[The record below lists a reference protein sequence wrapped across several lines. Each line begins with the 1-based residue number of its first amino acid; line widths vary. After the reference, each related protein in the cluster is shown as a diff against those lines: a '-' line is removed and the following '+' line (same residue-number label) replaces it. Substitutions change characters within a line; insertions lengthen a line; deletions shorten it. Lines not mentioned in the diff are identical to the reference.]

1 MTTFWEF
8 LFGPNFSSSQH
19 SLFSQFIVLLP
30 NNKNALPTFGKR
42 EFMSMK
48 RYILIIMS
56 ALFIFMSSDI
66 YAQRRN
72 PAKNADLAFGR
83 KQYTEAA
90 DRYKKAY
97 RKVRRNK
104 DERNRISF
112 QMGEC
117 YRLIGLT
124 KRAEPYY
131 KRLLK
136 TEYPNTHPEVYLYL
150 AETYKMN
157 EKYKDAIEM
166 YETYAQKVPDDPRGQ
181 LGVETTQQIQ
191 EWMENPSKYQLTE
204 MKKVN
209 SSKDS
214 DFGACWLNNNYN
226 EIIFTSTRDAATGK
240 EKDGIT
246 GQEFADFFISK
257 QDRKGDWSTPV
268 LADENENIN
277 TEASEGTPFMN
288 SKYTKLYFTRCQNG
302 AHRKNG
308 CQIMVAG
315 RSGGSFS
322 EARPVEIAG
331 VDTLDIVGHPTLS
344 SDELIM
350 YFAAERK
357 GGFGGND
364 IWVAMRD
371 NVSEPFKHPFNL
383 GERINTAGNEVFP
396 FLRYDTTLYFASD
409 GHGGMG
415 GLDIFVT
422 SMDTAGEWGEPR
434 NLKYPINSI
443 GDDFAIVFH
452 PNDERGFISSNR
464 GNSRGLDNIYYF
476 EEPPILFTF
485 SGTVKDAK
493 TKQYVS
499 NASVRMVGS
508 DGSNNMT
515 RTNEKGYFNFSNSQ
529 LNKNTTY
536 DITIDKDNYFTL
548 TAQETTIGLE
558 FSKDI
563 EKDYDIEPIPQ
574 EPIML
579 PDILYDLGK
588 WDLKPQFEDSLQG
601 LIETLQVNPTITIEL
616 ASHTDS
622 RDTDE
627 HNDIL
632 SQKRAQSVVDYLII
646 RGIDPLRLTAKGYGE
661 RVPRTIQ
668 KDMTVRGYTF
678 KAGTRLTEDFINK
691 LPNNDVKEAAHQMN
705 RRTEFRILSK
715 DFVPRDHI
723 NEGSTVNIA
732 INPQED
738 QTVTFTTN
746 KAGYF
751 NFVANVDGYKETFTY
766 SQNADF
772 CISESH
778 ALELLKDGRITA
790 ENFKGDVDK
799 ILTTGGIQNGALV
812 VIREVRIAGRSLYD
826 VECKVVSK
834 MVEHWVI
841 GQKNMKQLGNF
852 EFDTKEKKLKFK

>member
-1 MTTFWEF
+1 MELLYLCPIIIT
-8 LFGPNFSSSQH
+8 PNRR
-19 SLFSQFIVLLP
+19 LR
-30 NNKNALPTFGKR
+30 KR
-42 EFMSMK
+42 EFTSMK

-83 KQYTEAA
+83 KQYIEAA

-104 DERNRISF
+104 EERNRISF

-124 KRAEPYY
+124 KRAEPFY

-136 TEYPNTHPEVYLYL
+136 TEYPNTHPEVYLYM

-166 YETYAQKVPDDPRGQ
+166 YEAYSQRVPGDPRGP

-191 EWMENPSKYQLTE
+191 EWMENPSKYQLT
-204 MKKVN
+204 MLKKVN
-209 SSKDS
+209 STKDS
-214 DFGACWLNNNYN
+214 DFGATWLNNNYN

-246 GQEFADFFISK
+246 GQEFADFFTSK

-268 LADENENIN
+268 LADEAENIN

-315 RSGGSFS
+315 KSGGSFS

-344 SDELIM
+344 SDELII

-371 NVSEPFKHPFNL
+371 NATEPFKHPFNL
-383 GERINTAGNEVFP
+383 GERINTPGNEVFP

-415 GLDIFVT
+415 GLDIFVS
-422 SMDTAGEWGEPR
+422 SMDTSGQWGEPR

-464 GNSRGLDNIYYF
+464 GNNRGLDNIYYF

-493 TKQYVS
+493 TKQYAS
-499 NASVRMVGS
+499 NAAVRLIGS
-508 DGSNNMT
+508 DGSNIMT
-515 RTNEKGYFNFSNSQ
+515 RTNDKGYFNFSDSQ
-529 LNKNTTY
+529 INKNTTY

-548 TAQETTIGLE
+548 TAQQTTIGLE

-563 EKDYDIEPIPQ
+563 VQDFDIEPIPQ

-616 ASHTDS
+616 ASHTDA

-627 HNDIL
+627 RNDIL

-691 LPNNDVKEAAHQMN
+691 LPSNDIREAAHQMN

-715 DFVPRDHI
+715 DYVPRDEI
-723 NEGSTVNIA
+723 KEGGTVNIA
-732 INPQED
+732 INPQDE
-738 QTVTFTTN
+738 QSETFTVD
-746 KAGYF
+746 KKGYF
-751 NFVANVDGYKETFTY
+751 NFIANVDGYKEPFTY

-772 CISESH
+772 CVSESR
-778 ALELLKDGRITA
+778 ALQLLKDGRITA
-790 ENFKGDVDK
+790 DDFKGDTEK
-799 ILTTGGIQNGALV
+799 ILTTGGIANNSIV
-812 VIREVRIAGRSLYD
+812 VIKEVRIAGRSLYN

-834 MVEHWVI
+834 MIEQWVI

>member
-1 MTTFWEF
+1 
-8 LFGPNFSSSQH
+8 
-19 SLFSQFIVLLP
+19 
-30 NNKNALPTFGKR
+30 
-42 EFMSMK
+42 MK
-48 RYILIIMS
+48 RYLLILMS
-56 ALFIFMSSDI
+56 ALFIFMSSDL

-157 EKYKDAIEM
+157 EKFKDAIEM
-166 YETYAQKVPDDPRGQ
+166 YENYAQKVPDDPRGPR
-181 LGVETTQQIQ
+181 GIETTQLIQ
-191 EWMENPSKYQLTE
+191 EWMENPSKYELTE
-204 MKKVN
+204 LKKVN
-209 SSKDS
+209 STKDS
-214 DFGACWLNNNYN
+214 DFSACWISNNYN

-246 GQEFADFFISK
+246 GQEFADFFTSK

-268 LADENENIN
+268 LADEGENIN
-277 TEASEGTPFMN
+277 TNASEGTPFMN

-315 RSGGSFS
+315 KSGGAFS

-344 SDELIM
+344 SDELII

-364 IWVAMRD
+364 IWVAMRESA
-371 NVSEPFKHPFNL
+371 SEPFKHPFNL
-383 GERINTAGNEVFP
+383 GERINTPGNEVFL

-415 GLDIFVT
+415 GLDIFVS

-434 NLKYPINSI
+434 NLKYPINST
-443 GDDFAIVFH
+443 GDDFAIMFH
-452 PNDERGFISSNR
+452 PTEERGFISSNR

-476 EEPPILFTF
+476 EEPPILLTF

-493 TKQYVS
+493 TKQFVS
-499 NASVRMVGS
+499 NAAVRLIGS
-508 DGSNNMT
+508 DGSNIMT
-515 RTNEKGYFNFSNSQ
+515 RTNDRGYFNFSDSQ
-529 LNKNTTY
+529 INKNTTY

-668 KDMTVRGYTF
+668 KDITVRGYTF

-691 LPNNDVKEAAHQMN
+691 LPNTEVKEAAHQMN

-715 DFVPRDHI
+715 DYVPRDEI
-723 NEGSTVNIA
+723 KEGGTVKIA

-738 QTVTFTTN
+738 QTETFTLD
-746 KAGYF
+746 KKGYF
-751 NFVANVDGYKETFTY
+751 NFIANVDGYKEPFTY

-772 CISESH
+772 CVSESR
-778 ALELLKDGRITA
+778 ALQLLKDGRITA
-790 ENFKGDVDK
+790 SDFKGDVEK
-799 ILTTGGIQNGALV
+799 ILTTDGIANNSIV
-812 VIREVRIAGRSLYD
+812 VIKEVRIAGRSLYN

-834 MVEHWVI
+834 MIEQWVI

>member
-1 MTTFWEF
+1 
-8 LFGPNFSSSQH
+8 
-19 SLFSQFIVLLP
+19 
-30 NNKNALPTFGKR
+30 
-42 EFMSMK
+42 MSMK
-48 RYILIIMS
+48 RYILILMS
-56 ALFIFMSSDI
+56 ALFIFMSTDI

-83 KQYTEAA
+83 KQYIEAA

-112 QMGEC
+112 QMAEC

-136 TEYPNTHPEVYLYL
+136 TEYPNTHPEIYLYM

-166 YETYAQKVPDDPRGQ
+166 YETYAQRVPGDPRGL

-191 EWMENPSKYQLTE
+191 EWMENPSKYELT
-204 MKKVN
+204 MLKKVN
-209 SSKDS
+209 STKDS
-214 DFGACWLNNNYN
+214 DFGATWLNNNYN
-226 EIIFTSTRDAATGK
+226 EIIFTSNREAATGK

-268 LADENENIN
+268 LADEAENIN

-315 RSGGSFS
+315 KSGGAFS

-371 NVSEPFKHPFNL
+371 KATDPFKHPFNL
-383 GERINTAGNEVFP
+383 GERINTPGNEVFP

-422 SMDTAGEWGEPR
+422 SMDTAGNWGEPR

-452 PNDERGFISSNR
+452 PNEERGFISSNR

-493 TKQYVS
+493 TKQYAS
-499 NASVRMVGS
+499 NAAVRLIGS
-508 DGSNNMT
+508 DGSNIMT
-515 RTNEKGYFNFSNSQ
+515 RTNDKGYFNFSDSQ
-529 LNKNTTY
+529 INKNTTY

-548 TAQETTIGLE
+548 TAQQTTIGLE

-563 EKDYDIEPIPQ
+563 VQDFDIEPIPQ

-616 ASHTDS
+616 ASHTDA

-627 HNDIL
+627 RNDIL

-691 LPNNDVKEAAHQMN
+691 LPNNDVREAAHQMN

-715 DFVPRDHI
+715 DYVPRDEI
-723 NEGSTVNIA
+723 KEGGTVNIA
-732 INPQED
+732 INPQEE
-738 QTVTFTTN
+738 QSETFTVD
-746 KAGYF
+746 KKGYF
-751 NFVANVDGYKETFTY
+751 NFIANVDGYKEPFTY

-772 CISESH
+772 CVSESR
-778 ALELLKDGRITA
+778 ALQLLKDGRIA
-790 ENFKGDVDK
+790 AGDFKGDTEK
-799 ILTTGGIQNGALV
+799 ILTTGGIANNSIV
-812 VIREVRIAGRSLYD
+812 VIKEVRIAGRSLYN

-834 MVEHWVI
+834 MIEQWVI

>member
-1 MTTFWEF
+1 
-8 LFGPNFSSSQH
+8 
-19 SLFSQFIVLLP
+19 
-30 NNKNALPTFGKR
+30 
-42 EFMSMK
+42 MK
-48 RYILIIMS
+48 RYLLIIMS
-56 ALFIFMSSDI
+56 VLFIFMSSDL

-124 KRAEPYY
+124 KRAEPFY

-150 AETYKMN
+150 ADTYKMN
-157 EKYKDAIEM
+157 EKFKDAIEM
-166 YETYAQKVPDDPRGQ
+166 YEIYAEKVPEDPRGP
-181 LGVETTQQIQ
+181 LGAETTRMIE

-204 MKKVN
+204 LKKVN
-209 SSKDS
+209 SSRDN
-214 DFGACWLNNNYN
+214 DYCATWLNNNYN
-226 EIIFTSTRDAATGK
+226 EIIFTSNRDAATGK

-246 GQEFADFFISK
+246 GQEFADFFTSK

-268 LADENENIN
+268 LADESENIN

-288 SKYTKLYFTRCQNG
+288 SKYSKLYFTRCQNG

-315 RSGGSFS
+315 KSGGAFS
-322 EARPVEIAG
+322 EAHPVEIAG

-364 IWVAMRD
+364 IWIAMRD
-371 NVSEPFKHPFNL
+371 NVSESFKHPFNL
-383 GERINTAGNEVFP
+383 GEKINTAGNEVFP
-396 FLRYDTTLYFASD
+396 FLRYDTVLYFASD

-434 NLKYPINSI
+434 NLKYPINST
-443 GDDFAIVFH
+443 GDDFAIMFH
-452 PNDERGFISSNR
+452 PTEERGFISSSR
-464 GNSRGLDNIYYF
+464 GNGRGLDNIYYF

-508 DGSNNMT
+508 DGSSNMT
-515 RTNEKGYFNFSNSQ
+515 RTNEKGYFNFSESQ
-529 LNKNTTY
+529 MNMNTTY

-563 EKDYDIEPIPQ
+563 EKEYDIEPIPQ

-616 ASHTDS
+616 ASHTDL

-646 RGIDPLRLTAKGYGE
+646 RGIDPMRLTAKGYGE
-661 RVPRTIQ
+661 RVPRTLQNDI
-668 KDMTVRGYTF
+668 TVKGYTF
-678 KAGTRLTEDFINK
+678 KAGTRLTEDFINS
-691 LPNNDVKEAAHQMN
+691 LPNNEIKEAAHQMN

-715 DFVPRDHI
+715 DYVPREHI
-723 NEGSTVNIA
+723 NEGGTVNIA

-738 QTVTFTTN
+738 QSEMFNVTQ
-746 KAGYF
+746 KGYF
-751 NFVANVDGYKETFTY
+751 TFFATVDGYKEPFTY

-772 CISESH
+772 CVSESR
-778 ALELLKDGRITA
+778 ALELLKDGRLSA
-790 ENFKGDVDK
+790 DDFKGDVDK
-799 ILTTGGIQNGALV
+799 ILTTGGIENGAIC
-812 VIREVRIAGRSLYD
+812 VIKEVRIAGRSLFN
-826 VECKVVSK
+826 VECKVISK
-834 MVEHWVI
+834 MLEQWVI

>member
-1 MTTFWEF
+1 
-8 LFGPNFSSSQH
+8 
-19 SLFSQFIVLLP
+19 
-30 NNKNALPTFGKR
+30 
-42 EFMSMK
+42 MK
-48 RYILIIMS
+48 RYILILMS
-56 ALFIFMSSDI
+56 ALFIFMSSDL

-90 DRYKKAY
+90 DRDKKAY

-104 DERNRISF
+104 KEERNRISF

-136 TEYPNTHPEVYLYL
+136 TDYPNAHPETYLYL

-157 EKYKDAIEM
+157 EKYKEAIEM
-166 YETYAQKVPDDPRGQ
+166 YGLYAEKVPDDPRGP
-181 LGVETTQQIQ
+181 LGVETTQQIEQ
-191 EWMENPSKYQLTE
+191 WIENPSKYELTPL
-204 MKKVN
+204 KKIN
-209 SSKDS
+209 STKDS
-214 DFGACWLNNNYN
+214 DFSACWTNSNYN

-246 GQEFADFFISK
+246 GQEFADFFTSK

-268 LADENENIN
+268 LADENEMVN
-277 TEASEGTPFMN
+277 TTASEGTPFMN
-288 SKYTKLYFTRCQNG
+288 AKYTKMYFTRCLSD
-302 AHRKNG
+302 AHKKNG

-315 RSGGSFS
+315 KSGGAFS

-331 VDTLDIVGHPTLS
+331 VDTLDIVGHPTLT
-344 SDELIM
+344 SDELVI

-371 NVSEPFKHPFNL
+371 NATESFRHPFNL
-383 GERINTAGNEVFP
+383 GERINTSGNEVFP
-396 FLRYDTTLYFASD
+396 FLRYDTVLYFASD

-415 GLDIFVT
+415 GLDIFVS

-434 NLKYPINSI
+434 NLKYPINST

-452 PNDERGFISSNR
+452 PTEERGFISSSR
-464 GNSRGLDNIYYF
+464 GNNRGLDNIYYF

-493 TKQYVS
+493 TKQFVD
-499 NASVRMVGS
+499 NAMVRLVGS
-508 DGSNNMT
+508 DGSNLST
-515 RTNEKGYFNFSNSQ
+515 RTNEKGYFNFSDSQ
-529 LNKNTTY
+529 IKKNTTY
-536 DITIDKDNYFTL
+536 DITVDKENYFTL

-558 FSKDI
+558 FSKDF
-563 EKDYDIEPIPQ
+563 EKEYDIEPIPQ

-668 KDMTVRGYTF
+668 KDLTVKGYTF

-691 LPNNDVKEAAHQMN
+691 LPNTEIKEAAHQMN

-715 DFVPRDHI
+715 DYVPRTNI
-723 NEGSTVNIA
+723 AEGGTVNIA

-738 QTVTFTTN
+738 QTEMFTVTP
-746 KAGYF
+746 KGYF
-751 NFVANVDGYKETFTY
+751 TFVARVDGYNEPFTY

-772 CISESH
+772 CVSESR
-778 ALELLKDGRITA
+778 ALQLLKDGRMTA
-790 ENFKGDVDK
+790 DDFKGDVDK
-799 ILTTGGIQNGALV
+799 ILTTGGIQDGAIV
-812 VIREVRIAGRSLYD
+812 VIKEVRIAGRSLYN
-826 VECKVVSK
+826 VECKVVKK
-834 MVEHWVI
+834 MIEQWVI

-852 EFDTKEKKLKFK
+852 EFDTKDKKLKFK

>member
-1 MTTFWEF
+1 MNAFVWYVIHFYQT
-8 LFGPNFSSSQH
+8 L
-19 SLFSQFIVLLP
+19 SLFPQIVVFLSD
-30 NNKNALPTFGKR
+30 NNNAFSAFGKR
-42 EFMSMK
+42 EFTSMK
-48 RYILIIMS
+48 RYLLIIMS
-56 ALFIFMSSDI
+56 ALFIFMSSDL

-131 KRLLK
+131 KRVLK
-136 TEYPNTHPEVYLYL
+136 TEYPNTHPEVYLYM

-157 EKYKDAIEM
+157 QKFKDAIAM
-166 YETYAQKVPDDPRGQ
+166 YETYSEKMPDDPRGP
-181 LGVETTQQIQ
+181 LGVETTQMIE

-204 MKKVN
+204 LKKVN

-214 DFGACWLNNNYN
+214 DYGACWINNNYN
-226 EIIFTSTRDAATGK
+226 EIIFTSNRDAATGK

-246 GQEFADFFISK
+246 GQEFADFFTSK

-268 LADENENIN
+268 LADEGENIN
-277 TEASEGTPFMN
+277 TGASEGSPFMN

-315 RSGGSFS
+315 KSGGAFS

-371 NVSEPFKHPFNL
+371 NATEPFKHPFNL

-396 FLRYDTTLYFASD
+396 FLRYDTVLYFASD

-434 NLKYPINSI
+434 NLKYPINST
-443 GDDFAIVFH
+443 GDDFAIMFH
-452 PNDERGFISSNR
+452 PTDERGFISSNR

-476 EEPPILFTF
+476 EEPPVLFTF

-493 TKQYVS
+493 TKQFVS
-499 NASVRMVGS
+499 NAAVRLIGS
-508 DGSNNMT
+508 DGSNIMT
-515 RTNEKGYFNFSNSQ
+515 RTNDKGYFNFSDSQ
-529 LNKNTTY
+529 INKNTTY
-536 DITIDKDNYFTL
+536 DISIDKDNYFTL

-616 ASHTDS
+616 ASHTDA

-668 KDMTVRGYTF
+668 KDITVRGYTF

-691 LPNNDVKEAAHQMN
+691 LPNTEVKEAAHQMN

-715 DFVPRDHI
+715 DYVPRETI
-723 NEGSTVNIA
+723 SEGGTVNIA

-738 QTVTFTTN
+738 QSEMFTVD
-746 KAGYF
+746 KKGYF
-751 NFVANVDGYKETFTY
+751 NFFANVDGYNEPFTY

-772 CISESH
+772 CVSESR
-778 ALELLKDGRITA
+778 ALQLLKDNRIA
-790 ENFKGDVDK
+790 ASDFKGDVDK
-799 ILTTGGIQNGALV
+799 ILTTGGIQNGAIF
-812 VIREVRIAGRSLYD
+812 VIKEVRIAGRSLYN

-834 MVEHWVI
+834 MIEQWVI

>member
-1 MTTFWEF
+1 
-8 LFGPNFSSSQH
+8 
-19 SLFSQFIVLLP
+19 
-30 NNKNALPTFGKR
+30 
-42 EFMSMK
+42 MK

-136 TEYPNTHPEVYLYL
+136 TEYPNIHPEVYLYM

-157 EKYKDAIEM
+157 EKFKDAIEM
-166 YETYAQKVPDDPRGQ
+166 YQIYAEKVPDDPRGR

-191 EWMENPSKYQLTE
+191 EWMENPSKYQLTAL
-204 MKKVN
+204 KKVN

-214 DFGACWLNNNYN
+214 DFGACWINNNYN

-246 GQEFADFFISK
+246 GQEFADFFTSK

-268 LADENENIN
+268 LADEGENIN

-302 AHRKNG
+302 AHRQNG

-315 RSGGSFS
+315 KSGGAFS

-364 IWVAMRD
+364 IWVAMR
-371 NVSEPFKHPFNL
+371 NNATEPFKHPFNL
-383 GERINTAGNEVFP
+383 GEKINTAGNEVFP
-396 FLRYDTTLYFASD
+396 FLRYDTVLYFASD

-415 GLDIFVT
+415 GLDIFVS
-422 SMDTAGEWGEPR
+422 SMDTSGQWGEPR
-434 NLKYPINSI
+434 NLKYPINST

-493 TKQYVS
+493 TKQYAS
-499 NASVRMVGS
+499 NAAVRLIGS
-508 DGSNNMT
+508 DGSNVMT
-515 RTNEKGYFNFSNSQ
+515 RTNEKGYFNFSDSQ
-529 LNKNTTY
+529 INKNTTY

-563 EKDYDIEPIPQ
+563 VKDFDIEPIPQ

-668 KDMTVRGYTF
+668 KDITVKGYTF

-691 LPNNDVKEAAHQMN
+691 LPNTEVKEAAHQMN

-715 DFVPRDHI
+715 DYVPRDEI
-723 NEGSTVNIA
+723 KEGGTVKIA

-738 QTVTFTTN
+738 QTEMFTVD
-746 KAGYF
+746 KKGYF
-751 NFVANVDGYKETFTY
+751 NFIANVDGYNEPFTY

-772 CISESH
+772 CISESR
-778 ALELLKDGRITA
+778 ALQLLKDGRITA
-790 ENFKGDVDK
+790 NDFQGDVDK
-799 ILTTGGIQNGALV
+799 ILTTEGIANNSI
-812 VIREVRIAGRSLYD
+812 VIIKEVRIAGRSLYN

-834 MVEHWVI
+834 MIEQWVI

>member
-1 MTTFWEF
+1 
-8 LFGPNFSSSQH
+8 
-19 SLFSQFIVLLP
+19 
-30 NNKNALPTFGKR
+30 
-42 EFMSMK
+42 MK
-48 RYILIIMS
+48 RYLLILMS
-56 ALFIFMSSDI
+56 ALFIFMSSDL

-157 EKYKDAIEM
+157 EKFKDAIEM
-166 YETYAQKVPDDPRGQ
+166 YEIYAQKVPDDPRGPR
-181 LGVETTQQIQ
+181 GIETTQLIQ
-191 EWMENPSKYQLTE
+191 EWMENPSKYELTE
-204 MKKVN
+204 LKKVN
-209 SSKDS
+209 STKDS
-214 DFGACWLNNNYN
+214 DFSACWISNNYN

-246 GQEFADFFISK
+246 GQEFADFFTSR

-268 LADENENIN
+268 LADESENIN
-277 TEASEGTPFMN
+277 TNASEGTPFMN

-302 AHRKNG
+302 AHKKNG

-315 RSGGSFS
+315 KSGGAFS

-344 SDELIM
+344 SDELIL

-364 IWVAMRD
+364 IWVAMRE
-371 NVSEPFKHPFNL
+371 NATEPFKHPFNL
-383 GERINTAGNEVFP
+383 GERINTAGNEMFP

-434 NLKYPINSI
+434 NLKHPINSV
-443 GDDFAIVFH
+443 GDDFSIMFH
-452 PNDERGFISSNR
+452 PTEERGFISSNR

-493 TKQYVS
+493 TKQFVS
-499 NASVRMVGS
+499 NAAVRLIGS
-508 DGSNNMT
+508 DGSNIMT
-515 RTNEKGYFNFSNSQ
+515 RTNDKGYFNFSDSQ
-529 LNKNTTY
+529 INKNTTY

-616 ASHTDS
+616 ASHTDA

-668 KDMTVRGYTF
+668 KDMTVKGYDF
-678 KAGTRLTEDFINK
+678 KAGTQLTEDFINK
-691 LPNNDVKEAAHQMN
+691 LPNNEVREAAHQMN

-715 DFVPRDHI
+715 DFVPRTEIGVND
-723 NEGSTVNIA
+723 SVNIA
-732 INPQED
+732 INPTEVNWLTFATD
-738 QTVTFTTN
+738 QR
-746 KAGYF
+746 GYF
-751 NFVANVDGYKETFTY
+751 TFDAHVDGYKELFTY

-772 CISESH
+772 SMSEKT
-778 ALELLKDGRITA
+778 ALKLLSEGRINRESFVGDT
-790 ENFKGDVDK
+790 ENVLG
-799 ILTTGGIQNGALV
+799 TGSVANNAIV
-812 VIREVRIAGRSLYD
+812 VIKEIRIANKTLRD
-826 VECKVVSK
+826 VQVKVVKK
-834 MVEHWVI
+834 MVENWVI
-841 GQKNMKQLGNF
+841 GQKTLKEAGNF
-852 EFDTKEKKLKFK
+852 EFDTKERKLIFK

>member
-1 MTTFWEF
+1 M
-8 LFGPNFSSSQH
+8 
-19 SLFSQFIVLLP
+19 
-30 NNKNALPTFGKR
+30 KKR
-42 EFMSMK
+42 EFTSMK
-48 RYILIIMS
+48 RYLLIIMS
-56 ALFIFMSSDI
+56 ALFIFMSSDL

-150 AETYKMN
+150 ADTYKMN
-157 EKYKDAIEM
+157 EKFKDAIEM
-166 YETYAQKVPDDPRGQ
+166 YEIYAEKVPEDPRGP
-181 LGVETTQQIQ
+181 LGAETTRMIE

-204 MKKVN
+204 LKKVN
-209 SSKDS
+209 SSRDN
-214 DFGACWLNNNYN
+214 DYCATWLNNNYN
-226 EIIFTSTRDAATGK
+226 EIIFTSNRDAATGK

-246 GQEFADFFISK
+246 GQEFADFFTSK

-268 LADENENIN
+268 LADESENIN

-288 SKYTKLYFTRCQNG
+288 SKYSKLYFTRCQNG

-315 RSGGSFS
+315 KSGGAFS
-322 EARPVEIAG
+322 EAHPVEIAG

-364 IWVAMRD
+364 IWIAMRD
-371 NVSEPFKHPFNL
+371 NVSESFKHPFNL
-383 GERINTAGNEVFP
+383 GEKINTAGNEVFP
-396 FLRYDTTLYFASD
+396 FLRYDTVLYFASD

-434 NLKYPINSI
+434 NLKYPINST
-443 GDDFAIVFH
+443 GDDFAIMFH
-452 PNDERGFISSNR
+452 PTEERGFISSSR
-464 GNSRGLDNIYYF
+464 GNGRGLDNIYYF

-508 DGSNNMT
+508 DGSSNMT
-515 RTNEKGYFNFSNSQ
+515 RTNEKGYFNFSESQ
-529 LNKNTTY
+529 MNMNTTY

-563 EKDYDIEPIPQ
+563 EKEYDIEPIPQ

-616 ASHTDS
+616 ASHTDL

-646 RGIDPLRLTAKGYGE
+646 RGIDPMRLTAKGYGE
-661 RVPRTIQ
+661 RVPRTLQNDI
-668 KDMTVRGYTF
+668 TVKGYTF
-678 KAGTRLTEDFINK
+678 KAGTRLTEDFINS
-691 LPNNDVKEAAHQMN
+691 LPNNEIKEAAHQMN

-715 DFVPRDHI
+715 DYVPREHI
-723 NEGSTVNIA
+723 NEGGTVNIA

-738 QTVTFTTN
+738 QSEMFNVTQ
-746 KAGYF
+746 KGYF
-751 NFVANVDGYKETFTY
+751 TFFATVDGYKEPFTY

-772 CISESH
+772 CVSESR
-778 ALELLKDGRITA
+778 ALELLKDGRLSA
-790 ENFKGDVDK
+790 DDFKGDVDK
-799 ILTTGGIQNGALV
+799 ILTTGGIENGAIC
-812 VIREVRIAGRSLYD
+812 VIKEVRIAGRSLFN

-834 MVEHWVI
+834 MLEQWVI

-852 EFDTKEKKLKFK
+852 EFDTKDKKLKFK

>member
-1 MTTFWEF
+1 
-8 LFGPNFSSSQH
+8 
-19 SLFSQFIVLLP
+19 
-30 NNKNALPTFGKR
+30 
-42 EFMSMK
+42 MK

-56 ALFIFMSSDI
+56 ALFIFMSGDL

-97 RKVRRNK
+97 RKVRRK
-104 DERNRISF
+104 KKEERNRISF

-136 TEYPNTHPEVYLYL
+136 TDYPNTHPEVYLYL
-150 AETYKMN
+150 AETYNMN
-157 EKYKDAIEM
+157 QKYKEASEM
-166 YETYAQKVPDDPRGQ
+166 YGIYAEKVPDDPRGQ
-181 LGVETTQQIQ
+181 LGVETTALIQ
-191 EWMENPSKYQLTE
+191 EWTENPSKYELTLL
-204 MKKVN
+204 KKIN
-209 SSKDS
+209 STKDS
-214 DFGACWLNNNYN
+214 DFGATWLNSNYN

-246 GQEFADFFISK
+246 GQEFADFFTSK

-268 LADENENIN
+268 LADESESVN
-277 TEASEGTPFMN
+277 TTASEGTPFMN
-288 SKYTKLYFTRCQNG
+288 SKYTKMYFTRCLSD
-302 AHRKNG
+302 AHKKNG

-315 RSGGSFS
+315 KSGGAFS

-371 NVSEPFKHPFNL
+371 NTNEAFRHPFNL

-396 FLRYDTTLYFASD
+396 FLRYDTVLYFASD

-415 GLDIFVT
+415 GLDIFVS
-422 SMDTAGEWGEPR
+422 SMDTTGEWGEPR
-434 NLKYPINSI
+434 NLKYPINST

-452 PNDERGFISSNR
+452 PTEERGFISSSR

-476 EEPPILFTF
+476 VEPPILFTF

-493 TKQYVS
+493 TKQFVS
-499 NASVRMVGS
+499 NAAVRLVGS
-508 DGSNNMT
+508 DGSSMMT
-515 RTNEKGYFNFSNSQ
+515 RTNDKGYFNFSDSQ
-529 LNKNTTY
+529 INKNTTY
-536 DITIDKDNYFTL
+536 DITGDKENYFTF
-548 TAQETTIGLE
+548 TAQETTIGVE
-558 FSKDI
+558 FSKDFV
-563 EKDYDIEPIPQ
+563 KDYDIEPIPQ

-668 KDMTVRGYTF
+668 KDMTVKGYTF

-691 LPNNDVKEAAHQMN
+691 LPNTEVKEAAHQMN

-715 DFVPRDHI
+715 DYVPRTEI
-723 NEGSTVNIA
+723 KEGGTDNIA

-738 QTVTFTTN
+738 QTEMFTVTP
-746 KAGYF
+746 KGYF
-751 NFVANVDGYKETFTY
+751 TFFGNVDGYNEPFTY

-772 CISESH
+772 CVTESR
-778 ALELLKDGRITA
+778 ALDMLKNGRLSA
-790 ENFKGDVDK
+790 DDFKGDVDK
-799 ILTTGGIQNGALV
+799 ILTTGGIQDGAIF
-812 VIREVRIAGRSLYD
+812 VIKEVRIAGRSLYN
-826 VECKVVSK
+826 VECKVVK
-834 MVEHWVI
+834 RMVEQWVI
-841 GQKNMKQLGNF
+841 GQKDMKQLGNF
-852 EFDTKEKKLKFK
+852 EFDTKDKKLKFK

>member
-1 MTTFWEF
+1 
-8 LFGPNFSSSQH
+8 
-19 SLFSQFIVLLP
+19 
-30 NNKNALPTFGKR
+30 
-42 EFMSMK
+42 MK

-97 RKVRRNK
+97 RTVRRNK

-136 TEYPNTHPEVYLYL
+136 TEYPNTHPELYLYM

-157 EKYKDAIEM
+157 EKFKDAIEM
-166 YETYAQKVPDDPRGQ
+166 YEAYSQRVPGDPRGP

-191 EWMENPSKYQLTE
+191 EWMENPSKYQLT
-204 MKKVN
+204 MLKKIN
-209 SSKDS
+209 STKDS
-214 DFGACWLNNNYN
+214 DFGATWLNNNYN

-246 GQEFADFFISK
+246 GQEFADFFTSK

-268 LADENENIN
+268 LADEAENIN
-277 TEASEGTPFMN
+277 TQASEGTPFMN

-315 RSGGSFS
+315 KSGGSFS

-371 NVSEPFKHPFNL
+371 NTTEPFKHPFNL
-383 GERINTAGNEVFP
+383 GERINTPGNEVFP

-415 GLDIFVT
+415 GLDIFVS
-422 SMDTAGEWGEPR
+422 SMDTSGQWGEPR

-452 PNDERGFISSNR
+452 PTDERGFISSNR

-476 EEPPILFTF
+476 EEPPVLFTF

-493 TKQYVS
+493 TKQYAS
-499 NASVRMVGS
+499 NAAVRLIGS
-508 DGSNNMT
+508 DGSNIMT
-515 RTNEKGYFNFSNSQ
+515 RTNEKGYFNFSDSQ
-529 LNKNTTY
+529 INKNTTY

-548 TAQETTIGLE
+548 TAQQTTIGLE

-563 EKDYDIEPIPQ
+563 VQDFDIEPIPQ

-616 ASHTDS
+616 ASHTDA

-627 HNDIL
+627 RNDIL

-646 RGIDPLRLTAKGYGE
+646 RGIDPHRLTAKGYGE

-691 LPNNDVKEAAHQMN
+691 LPNNDVREAAHQMN

-723 NEGSTVNIA
+723 SEGGTVNIA
-732 INPQED
+732 INPEED
-738 QTVTFTTN
+738 QTEMFTVD
-746 KAGYF
+746 KKGYF
-751 NFVANVDGYKETFTY
+751 NFVGIVDGYKEPFTY

-772 CISESH
+772 CVSESR
-778 ALELLKDGRITA
+778 ALQLLKDGRITA
-790 ENFKGDVDK
+790 DDFKGDTEK
-799 ILTTGGIQNGALV
+799 ILTTGGIANNSIV
-812 VIREVRIAGRSLYD
+812 VIKEVRIAGRSLYN

-834 MVEHWVI
+834 MIEQWVI

>member
-1 MTTFWEF
+1 
-8 LFGPNFSSSQH
+8 
-19 SLFSQFIVLLP
+19 
-30 NNKNALPTFGKR
+30 
-42 EFMSMK
+42 MSMK
-48 RYILIIMS
+48 RYLLIILS
-56 ALFIFMSSDI
+56 ALFIFMSGDL

-104 DERNRISF
+104 KEERNRINF
-112 QMGEC
+112 QLGEC

-131 KRLLK
+131 KRLVK
-136 TEYPNTHPEVYLYL
+136 TDYPNTHPEVYLYL

-157 EKYKDAIEM
+157 EKYKEAIEM
-166 YETYAQKVPDDPRGQ
+166 YGIYAEKVPEDPRGP
-181 LGVETTQQIQ
+181 LGVETTSQIK
-191 EWMENPSKYQLTE
+191 EWLENPSKYELTPL
-204 MKKVN
+204 KKIN
-209 SSKDS
+209 STKDS
-214 DFGACWLNNNYN
+214 DYCATWLNSNYN
-226 EIIFTSTRDAATGK
+226 EIIFTSNRDASTGK

-246 GQEFADFFISK
+246 GQEFADFFTSK
-257 QDRKGDWSTPV
+257 QDRKGEWSTPV
-268 LADENENIN
+268 LADESESLN
-277 TEASEGTPFMN
+277 TTASEGTPFMN
-288 SKYTKLYFTRCQNG
+288 SKYNKMYFTRCLSD
-302 AHRKNG
+302 AHKKNG
-308 CQIMVAG
+308 CQIMMAG
-315 RSGGSFS
+315 KSGGAFS
-322 EARPVEIAG
+322 DPRPVEIAG
-331 VDTLDIVGHPTLS
+331 VDTLDIVGHPTLTN
-344 SDELIM
+344 DELVI

-371 NVSEPFKHPFNL
+371 NTSEAFRHPFNL
-383 GERINTAGNEVFP
+383 GEKINTPGNEVFP
-396 FLRYDTTLYFASD
+396 FLRYDTVLYFASD

-415 GLDIFVT
+415 GLDIFVS
-422 SMDTAGEWGEPR
+422 SMDTAGEWGTPR
-434 NLKYPINSI
+434 NLKHPINSI
-443 GDDFAIVFH
+443 GDDFGIVFH
-452 PNDERGFISSNR
+452 PTEERGFISSNR

-493 TKQYVS
+493 TKQLVD
-499 NASVRMVGS
+499 NAAVRLVGS
-508 DGSNNMT
+508 DGSSMMT
-515 RTNEKGYFNFSNSQ
+515 RTNDKGYFNFSDSQ
-529 LNKNTTY
+529 INKNTTY
-536 DITIDKDNYFTL
+536 DITVDKENYFTL

-558 FSKDI
+558 FSKDF
-563 EKDYDIEPIPQ
+563 EKEYDLEPIPQ

-616 ASHTDS
+616 ASHTDA

-668 KDMTVRGYTF
+668 NDITVKGYTF

-691 LPNNDVKEAAHQMN
+691 LPNTEVKEAAHQMN

-715 DFVPRDHI
+715 DYVPRTEI
-723 NEGSTVNIA
+723 KEGGTVNIA
-732 INPQED
+732 INPQEE
-738 QTVTFTTN
+738 QTEMFTITQ
-746 KAGYF
+746 KGYF
-751 NFVANVDGYKETFTY
+751 TFFGIVDGYKEPFTY

-772 CISESH
+772 CVSESR
-778 ALELLKDGRITA
+778 ALSLLKDNRITA
-790 ENFKGDVDK
+790 DDFKGDVDK
-799 ILTTGGIQNGALV
+799 ILTTGGIQDGAIV
-812 VIREVRIAGRSLYD
+812 VIKELRIAGRSIYN
-826 VECKVVSK
+826 VECKVVKK
-834 MVEHWVI
+834 MVEQWVI
-841 GQKNMKQLGNF
+841 GQKDMKQFGNF
-852 EFDTKEKKLKFK
+852 EFDTKDKKLKFK

>member
-1 MTTFWEF
+1 
-8 LFGPNFSSSQH
+8 
-19 SLFSQFIVLLP
+19 
-30 NNKNALPTFGKR
+30 
-42 EFMSMK
+42 MK

-136 TEYPNTHPEVYLYL
+136 TEYPNTHPELYLYM

-166 YETYAQKVPDDPRGQ
+166 YEAYSQRVPGDPRGP

-191 EWMENPSKYQLTE
+191 EWMENPSKYQLT
-204 MKKVN
+204 MLKKVN

-214 DFGACWLNNNYN
+214 DFGACWINNNYN

-246 GQEFADFFISK
+246 GQEFADFFTSK

-268 LADENENIN
+268 LADEAENIN
-277 TEASEGTPFMN
+277 TQASEGTPFMN
-288 SKYTKLYFTRCQNG
+288 AKYTKLYFTRCQNG

-315 RSGGSFS
+315 KSGGAFS

-371 NVSEPFKHPFNL
+371 NTTEPFKHPFNL
-383 GERINTAGNEVFP
+383 GERINTPGNEVFP

-415 GLDIFVT
+415 GLDIFVS
-422 SMDTAGEWGEPR
+422 SMDTSGQWGEPR

-452 PNDERGFISSNR
+452 PTDERGFISSNR

-493 TKQYVS
+493 TKQYAS
-499 NASVRMVGS
+499 NAAVRLIGS
-508 DGSNNMT
+508 DGSNIMT
-515 RTNEKGYFNFSNSQ
+515 RTNEKGYFNFSDSQ
-529 LNKNTTY
+529 INKNTTY

-548 TAQETTIGLE
+548 TAQQTTIGLE

-563 EKDYDIEPIPQ
+563 VQDFDIEPIPQ

-616 ASHTDS
+616 ASHTDA

-627 HNDIL
+627 RNDIL

-691 LPNNDVKEAAHQMN
+691 LPNNDVREAAHQMN

-715 DFVPRDHI
+715 DYVPREHI
-723 NEGSTVNIA
+723 SEGGTVNIA
-732 INPQED
+732 INPEEN
-738 QTVTFTTN
+738 QTEMFTVD
-746 KAGYF
+746 KKGYF
-751 NFVANVDGYKETFTY
+751 NFFGIVDGYKEPFTY

-772 CISESH
+772 CVSESR
-778 ALELLKDGRITA
+778 ALQLLKDGRITA
-790 ENFKGDVDK
+790 DDFKGDTEK
-799 ILTTGGIQNGALV
+799 ILTTGGIANNSIV
-812 VIREVRIAGRSLYD
+812 VIKEVRIAGRSLYN

-834 MVEHWVI
+834 MVEQWVI
-841 GQKNMKQLGNF
+841 GQKNLKQLGNF

>member
-1 MTTFWEF
+1 
-8 LFGPNFSSSQH
+8 
-19 SLFSQFIVLLP
+19 
-30 NNKNALPTFGKR
+30 
-42 EFMSMK
+42 MK

-112 QMGEC
+112 QMAEC

-136 TEYPNTHPEVYLYL
+136 TEYPNTHPEVYLYM
-150 AETYKMN
+150 ADTYKMN
-157 EKYKDAIEM
+157 EKFKDAIEM
-166 YETYAQKVPDDPRGQ
+166 YQIYAEKVPEDPRGP

-191 EWMENPSKYQLTE
+191 EWMENPSKYQLTAL
-204 MKKVN
+204 KKVN

-214 DFGACWLNNNYN
+214 DFGACWINNNYN

-257 QDRKGDWSTPV
+257 QDRKGDWSTPM
-268 LADENENIN
+268 LADEGENIN

-288 SKYTKLYFTRCQNG
+288 AKYTKLYFTRCQNG
-302 AHRKNG
+302 AHRQNG

-315 RSGGSFS
+315 KSGGAFS

-364 IWVAMRD
+364 IWVAMR
-371 NVSEPFKHPFNL
+371 NNATEPFKHPFNL

-396 FLRYDTTLYFASD
+396 FLRYDTVLYFASD

-415 GLDIFVT
+415 GLDIFVS
-422 SMDTAGEWGEPR
+422 SMDTSGQWGEPR
-434 NLKYPINSI
+434 NLKYPINST
-443 GDDFAIVFH
+443 GDDFAIIFH

-493 TKQYVS
+493 TKQYAS
-499 NASVRMVGS
+499 NAAVRLIGS
-508 DGSNNMT
+508 DGSNVMT
-515 RTNEKGYFNFSNSQ
+515 RTNEKGYFNFSDSQ
-529 LNKNTTY
+529 INKNTTY

-548 TAQETTIGLE
+548 TAQQTTIGLE

-563 EKDYDIEPIPQ
+563 VQDFDIEPIPQ

-588 WDLKPQFEDSLQG
+588 WDLKPQFEDSLRG

-668 KDMTVRGYTF
+668 KDITVKGYTF

-691 LPNNDVKEAAHQMN
+691 LPSTEVKEAAHQMN

-715 DFVPRDHI
+715 DFVPRDQI
-723 NEGSTVNIA
+723 SEGGTVKIA

-738 QTVTFTTN
+738 QSEMFTVD
-746 KAGYF
+746 KKGYF
-751 NFVANVDGYKETFTY
+751 NFVANVDGYKEPFTY

-772 CISESH
+772 CISESR
-778 ALELLKDGRITA
+778 ALQLLKDGRISA
-790 ENFKGDVDK
+790 DDFKGDVDK
-799 ILTTGGIQNGALV
+799 ILTTEGIANNSI
-812 VIREVRIAGRSLYD
+812 VIIKEVRIAGRSLYN

-834 MVEHWVI
+834 MIEQWVI

>member
-1 MTTFWEF
+1 
-8 LFGPNFSSSQH
+8 
-19 SLFSQFIVLLP
+19 
-30 NNKNALPTFGKR
+30 
-42 EFMSMK
+42 MSV
-48 RYILIIMS
+48 
-56 ALFIFMSSDI
+56 LFIFMSSDI

-136 TEYPNTHPEVYLYL
+136 TEYPNTHPELYLYM

-157 EKYKDAIEM
+157 EKFKDAIEM
-166 YETYAQKVPDDPRGQ
+166 YEAYSQRVPGDPRGP

-191 EWMENPSKYQLTE
+191 EWMENPSKYQLT
-204 MKKVN
+204 MLKKIN
-209 SSKDS
+209 STKDS
-214 DFGACWLNNNYN
+214 DFGATWLNNNYN

-246 GQEFADFFISK
+246 GQEFADFFTSK

-268 LADENENIN
+268 LADEAENIN
-277 TEASEGTPFMN
+277 TQASEGTPFMN

-315 RSGGSFS
+315 KSGGSFS

-344 SDELIM
+344 SDELII

-371 NVSEPFKHPFNL
+371 NTTEPFKHPFNL
-383 GERINTAGNEVFP
+383 GERINTPGNEVFP

-415 GLDIFVT
+415 GLDIFVS
-422 SMDTAGEWGEPR
+422 SMDTSGQWGEPR

-452 PNDERGFISSNR
+452 PTDERGFISSNR

-476 EEPPILFTF
+476 EEPPVLFTF

-493 TKQYVS
+493 TKQYAS
-499 NASVRMVGS
+499 NAAVRLIGS
-508 DGSNNMT
+508 DGSNIMT
-515 RTNEKGYFNFSNSQ
+515 RTNEKGYFNFSDSQ
-529 LNKNTTY
+529 INKNTTY

-548 TAQETTIGLE
+548 TAQQTTIGLE

-563 EKDYDIEPIPQ
+563 VQDFDIEPIPQ

-616 ASHTDS
+616 ASHTDA

-627 HNDIL
+627 RNDIL

-646 RGIDPLRLTAKGYGE
+646 RGIDPHRLTAKGYGE

-691 LPNNDVKEAAHQMN
+691 LPNNDVREAAHQMN

-723 NEGSTVNIA
+723 SEGGTVNIA
-732 INPQED
+732 INPEED
-738 QTVTFTTN
+738 QTEMFTVD
-746 KAGYF
+746 KKGYF
-751 NFVANVDGYKETFTY
+751 NFVGIVDGYKEPFTY

-772 CISESH
+772 CVSESR
-778 ALELLKDGRITA
+778 ALQLLKDGRITA
-790 ENFKGDVDK
+790 DDFKGDTEK
-799 ILTTGGIQNGALV
+799 ILTTGGIANNSIV
-812 VIREVRIAGRSLYD
+812 VIKEVRIAGRSLYN

-834 MVEHWVI
+834 MIEQWVI

>member
-1 MTTFWEF
+1 
-8 LFGPNFSSSQH
+8 
-19 SLFSQFIVLLP
+19 
-30 NNKNALPTFGKR
+30 
-42 EFMSMK
+42 MSMK
-48 RYILIIMS
+48 RYLLIILS
-56 ALFIFMSSDI
+56 ALFIFMSTDL
-66 YAQRRN
+66 YAQKRN

-83 KQYTEAA
+83 KQYTEAV

-97 RKVRRNK
+97 RRVRHNK

-112 QMGEC
+112 QMAEC

-150 AETYKMN
+150 ADTYKMN
-157 EKYKDAIEM
+157 QKYKDAIEM
-166 YETYAQKVPDDPRGQ
+166 YETYAQKVPDDPRGP
-181 LGVETTQQIQ
+181 LGAETTRMIE

-204 MKKVN
+204 LKKVN
-209 SSKDS
+209 STKDS
-214 DFGACWLNNNYN
+214 DYGACWINTNYN
-226 EIIFTSTRDAATGK
+226 EIIFTSNRDAATGK

-246 GQEFADFFISK
+246 GQEFADFFTSK

-268 LADENENIN
+268 LADEGENIN

-315 RSGGSFS
+315 KSGGAFS
-322 EARPVEIAG
+322 EAHPVEIAG
-331 VDTLDIVGHPTLS
+331 VDTLDIVGHPTLT

-371 NVSEPFKHPFNL
+371 NATEPFKHPFNL
-383 GERINTAGNEVFP
+383 GERINTPGNEVFP
-396 FLRYDTTLYFASD
+396 FLRYDTVLYFASD

-415 GLDIFVT
+415 GLDIFVS
-422 SMDTAGEWGEPR
+422 SMDTSGQWGEPR
-434 NLKYPINSI
+434 NLKYPINST
-443 GDDFAIVFH
+443 GDDFAIIFH
-452 PNDERGFISSNR
+452 PTEERGFISSSR

-485 SGTVKDAK
+485 SGVVKDAK
-493 TKQYVS
+493 TKQFVS
-499 NASVRMVGS
+499 NAIVRLVGS
-508 DGSNNMT
+508 DGSNLST
-515 RTNEKGYFNFSNSQ
+515 RTNEKGYFNFSDSQ
-529 LNKNTTY
+529 INKNTTY
-536 DITIDKDNYFTL
+536 DISIDKDNYFTL

-616 ASHTDS
+616 ASHTDA

-627 HNDIL
+627 HNDLL

-668 KDMTVRGYTF
+668 NDITVKGYTF

-691 LPNNDVKEAAHQMN
+691 LPNTEVKEAAHQMN

-715 DFVPRDHI
+715 DYVPREQI
-723 NEGSTVNIA
+723 SEGGTVNIA

-738 QTVTFTTN
+738 QSEMFTVD
-746 KAGYF
+746 KKGYF
-751 NFVANVDGYKETFTY
+751 NFIANVDGYKEPFTY
-766 SQNADF
+766 SQNADL
-772 CISESH
+772 CVSESR
-778 ALELLKDGRITA
+778 ALQLLKDGRITA
-790 ENFKGDVDK
+790 DDFQGDVEK
-799 ILTTGGIQNGALV
+799 ILTTGGIANNSV
-812 VIREVRIAGRSLYD
+812 FIIKEIRIAGRSLYN

-834 MVEHWVI
+834 MIEQWVI

>member
-1 MTTFWEF
+1 
-8 LFGPNFSSSQH
+8 
-19 SLFSQFIVLLP
+19 
-30 NNKNALPTFGKR
+30 
-42 EFMSMK
+42 MSMK
-48 RYILIIMS
+48 RYILIILS

-112 QMGEC
+112 QMAEC

-136 TEYPNTHPEVYLYL
+136 TEYPNTHPELYLYM

-157 EKYKDAIEM
+157 EKYKEAIEM

-191 EWMENPSKYQLTE
+191 EWIENPSKYQLTVL
-204 MKKVN
+204 KKVN
-209 SSKDS
+209 STKDS
-214 DFGACWLNNNYN
+214 DFGACWINNNYN

-268 LADENENIN
+268 LADEGEMIN

-302 AHRKNG
+302 AHRQNG

-315 RSGGSFS
+315 KSGGAFS

-371 NVSEPFKHPFNL
+371 NTTEPFKHPFNL

-396 FLRYDTTLYFASD
+396 FLRYDTVLYFASD

-415 GLDIFVT
+415 GLDIFVS
-422 SMDTAGEWGEPR
+422 SMDTSGQWGEPR
-434 NLKYPINSI
+434 NLKYPINST

-493 TKQYVS
+493 TKQYAS
-499 NASVRMVGS
+499 NAAIRLVGS
-508 DGSNNMT
+508 DGSNIST
-515 RTNEKGYFNFSNSQ
+515 RTNEKGYFNFSDSQ
-529 LNKNTTY
+529 INKNTTY

-548 TAQETTIGLE
+548 TAQQTTIGLE

-563 EKDYDIEPIPQ
+563 VQDFDIEPIPQ

-668 KDMTVRGYTF
+668 KDMTVKGYTF

-691 LPNNDVKEAAHQMN
+691 LPSTEVKEAAHQMN

-715 DFVPRDHI
+715 DYVPRDQI
-723 NEGSTVNIA
+723 KEGGTVKIA

-738 QTVTFTTN
+738 QSEMFTLD
-746 KAGYF
+746 KKGYF
-751 NFVANVDGYKETFTY
+751 NFIANVDGYKEPFTY

-772 CISESH
+772 CVSESR

-790 ENFKGDVDK
+790 SDFKGDVDK
-799 ILTTGGIQNGALV
+799 ILTTGGIQNGAIFV
-812 VIREVRIAGRSLYD
+812 VKEVRIAGRSLYN

-834 MVEHWVI
+834 MIEQWVI

>member
-1 MTTFWEF
+1 
-8 LFGPNFSSSQH
+8 
-19 SLFSQFIVLLP
+19 
-30 NNKNALPTFGKR
+30 
-42 EFMSMK
+42 
-48 RYILIIMS
+48 MS
-56 ALFIFMSSDI
+56 ALFIFMSSDL

-136 TEYPNTHPEVYLYL
+136 TEYPNTHPEVYLYM

-157 EKYKDAIEM
+157 EKFKDAIEM
-166 YETYAQKVPDDPRGQ
+166 YETYAQRVPGDPRGQ

-191 EWMENPSKYQLTE
+191 EWMENPSKYQLTAL
-204 MKKVN
+204 KKVN
-209 SSKDS
+209 STKDS
-214 DFGACWLNNNYN
+214 DFGVCWLNNNYN
-226 EIIFTSTRDAATGK
+226 EIIFTSNRDAATGK

-257 QDRKGDWSTPV
+257 QDRKGDWSTPT
-268 LADENENIN
+268 LADEGENIN

-315 RSGGSFS
+315 KSGGAFS

-344 SDELIM
+344 SDELIL

-371 NVSEPFKHPFNL
+371 KATDPFKHPFNL
-383 GERINTAGNEVFP
+383 GERINTPGNEVFP
-396 FLRYDTTLYFASD
+396 FLRYDTVLYFASD

-415 GLDIFVT
+415 GLDIFVS
-422 SMDTAGEWGEPR
+422 SMDTAGNWGEPR
-434 NLKYPINSI
+434 NLKYPINST

-476 EEPPILFTF
+476 EEPPVLFTF

-493 TKQYVS
+493 TKQYAS
-499 NASVRMVGS
+499 NATVRLVGS
-508 DGSNNMT
+508 DGSNIST
-515 RTNEKGYFNFSNSQ
+515 RTNDKGYFNFSNSQ
-529 LNKNTTY
+529 ISKNTTY

-548 TAQETTIGLE
+548 TAQQTTIGLE

-563 EKDYDIEPIPQ
+563 VQDFDIEPIPQ

-616 ASHTDS
+616 ASHTDA

-627 HNDIL
+627 RNDIL

-646 RGIDPLRLTAKGYGE
+646 RGIDPRRLTAKGYGE

-668 KDMTVRGYTF
+668 KDITVRGYTF

-715 DFVPRDHI
+715 DYVPRDQI
-723 NEGSTVNIA
+723 KEGGTVNIA

-738 QTVTFTTN
+738 QDEMFTVD
-746 KAGYF
+746 KKGYF
-751 NFVANVDGYKETFTY
+751 NFIANVDGYKEPFTY

-772 CISESH
+772 CVSESR
-778 ALELLKDGRITA
+778 ALQMLKDGRITA
-790 ENFKGDVDK
+790 NDFQGDSEK
-799 ILTTGGIQNGALV
+799 ILTTGGIQNGAIF
-812 VIREVRIAGRSLYD
+812 VIKEVRIAGRSLYN

-834 MVEHWVI
+834 MIEQWVI

>member
-1 MTTFWEF
+1 
-8 LFGPNFSSSQH
+8 
-19 SLFSQFIVLLP
+19 
-30 NNKNALPTFGKR
+30 
-42 EFMSMK
+42 MK

-136 TEYPNTHPEVYLYL
+136 TEYPNTHPELYLYM

-157 EKYKDAIEM
+157 EKFKDAIEM
-166 YETYAQKVPDDPRGQ
+166 YEAYSQRVPGDPRGP

-191 EWMENPSKYQLTE
+191 EWMENPSKYQLT
-204 MKKVN
+204 MLKKIN
-209 SSKDS
+209 STKDS
-214 DFGACWLNNNYN
+214 DFGATWLNNNYN

-246 GQEFADFFISK
+246 GQEFADFFTSK

-268 LADENENIN
+268 LADEAENIN
-277 TEASEGTPFMN
+277 TQASEGTPFMN

-315 RSGGSFS
+315 KSGGSFS

-344 SDELIM
+344 SDELII

-371 NVSEPFKHPFNL
+371 NTTEPFKHPFNL
-383 GERINTAGNEVFP
+383 GERINTPGNEVFP

-415 GLDIFVT
+415 GLDIFVS
-422 SMDTAGEWGEPR
+422 SMDTSGQWGEPR

-452 PNDERGFISSNR
+452 PTDERGFISSNR

-476 EEPPILFTF
+476 EEPPVLFTF

-493 TKQYVS
+493 TKQYAS
-499 NASVRMVGS
+499 NAAVRLIGS
-508 DGSNNMT
+508 DGSNIMT
-515 RTNEKGYFNFSNSQ
+515 RTNEKGYFNFSDSQ
-529 LNKNTTY
+529 INKNTTY

-548 TAQETTIGLE
+548 TAQQTTIGLE

-563 EKDYDIEPIPQ
+563 VQDFDIEPIPQ

-616 ASHTDS
+616 ASHTDA

-627 HNDIL
+627 RNDIL

-646 RGIDPLRLTAKGYGE
+646 RGIDPHRLTAKGYGE

-691 LPNNDVKEAAHQMN
+691 LPNNDVREAAHQMN

-723 NEGSTVNIA
+723 SEGGTVNIA
-732 INPQED
+732 INPEED
-738 QTVTFTTN
+738 QTEMFTVD
-746 KAGYF
+746 KKGYF
-751 NFVANVDGYKETFTY
+751 NFVGIVDGYKEPFTY

-772 CISESH
+772 CVSESR
-778 ALELLKDGRITA
+778 ALQLLKDGRITA
-790 ENFKGDVDK
+790 DDFKGDTEK
-799 ILTTGGIQNGALV
+799 ILTTGGIANNSIV
-812 VIREVRIAGRSLYD
+812 VIKEVRIAGRSLYN

-834 MVEHWVI
+834 MIEQWVI

>member
-1 MTTFWEF
+1 
-8 LFGPNFSSSQH
+8 
-19 SLFSQFIVLLP
+19 
-30 NNKNALPTFGKR
+30 
-42 EFMSMK
+42 MK
-48 RYILIIMS
+48 RYLLIIMS
-56 ALFIFMSSDI
+56 ALFIFMSSDL

-124 KRAEPYY
+124 KRAEPFY

-150 AETYKMN
+150 ADTYKMN
-157 EKYKDAIEM
+157 EKFKDAIEM
-166 YETYAQKVPDDPRGQ
+166 YEIYAEKVPEDPRGP
-181 LGVETTQQIQ
+181 LGAETTRMIE

-204 MKKVN
+204 LKKVN
-209 SSKDS
+209 SSRDN
-214 DFGACWLNNNYN
+214 DYCATWLNNNYN
-226 EIIFTSTRDAATGK
+226 EIIFTSNRDAATGK

-246 GQEFADFFISK
+246 GQEFADFFTSK

-268 LADENENIN
+268 LADESENIN

-288 SKYTKLYFTRCQNG
+288 SKYSKLYFTRCQNG

-315 RSGGSFS
+315 KSGGAFS
-322 EARPVEIAG
+322 EAHPVEIAG

-364 IWVAMRD
+364 IWIAMRD
-371 NVSEPFKHPFNL
+371 NVSESFKHPFNL
-383 GERINTAGNEVFP
+383 GEKINTAGNEVFP
-396 FLRYDTTLYFASD
+396 FLRYDTVLYFASD

-434 NLKYPINSI
+434 NLKYPINST
-443 GDDFAIVFH
+443 GDDFAIMFH
-452 PNDERGFISSNR
+452 PTEERGFISSSR
-464 GNSRGLDNIYYF
+464 GNGRGLDNIYYF

-508 DGSNNMT
+508 DGSSNMT
-515 RTNEKGYFNFSNSQ
+515 RTNEKGYFNFSESQ
-529 LNKNTTY
+529 MNMNTTY

-563 EKDYDIEPIPQ
+563 EKEYDIEPIPQ

-616 ASHTDS
+616 ASHTDL

-646 RGIDPLRLTAKGYGE
+646 RGIDPMRLTAKGYGE
-661 RVPRTIQ
+661 RVPRTLQNDI
-668 KDMTVRGYTF
+668 TVKGYTF
-678 KAGTRLTEDFINK
+678 KAGTRLTEDFINS
-691 LPNNDVKEAAHQMN
+691 LPNNEIKEAAHQMN

-715 DFVPRDHI
+715 DYVPREHI
-723 NEGSTVNIA
+723 NEGGTVNIA

-738 QTVTFTTN
+738 QSEMFNVTQ
-746 KAGYF
+746 KGYF
-751 NFVANVDGYKETFTY
+751 TFFATVDGYKEPFTY

-772 CISESH
+772 CVSESR
-778 ALELLKDGRITA
+778 ALELLKDGRLSA
-790 ENFKGDVDK
+790 DDFKGDVDK
-799 ILTTGGIQNGALV
+799 ILTTGGIENGAIC
-812 VIREVRIAGRSLYD
+812 VIKEVRIAGRSLFN

-834 MVEHWVI
+834 MLEQWVI

-852 EFDTKEKKLKFK
+852 EFDTKDKKLKFK